1 MYVELQKKYMYDN
14 FFDCVDSFLK
24 LNLKLFSVCEKESA
38 KPVLSDGS
46 KYGSIVQLSPSRASN
61 TSWWK
66 KRNDRIFRKKTLLM
80 RVPILQWLPKY
91 STKDFVAD
99 LIAGVTIGITVIP
112 QALAYATIGGLPPE
126 VKNAF
131 VVLKSCLIKNEI
143 VNFLSSMA
151 CILLTWVVSSM

>member
-1 MYVELQKKYMYDN
+1 MN
-14 FFDCVDSFLK
+14 
-24 LNLKLFSVCEKESA
+24 
-38 KPVLSDGS
+38 DGS
-46 KYGSIVQLSPSRASN
+46 KYGSIVQLSPSRAGN

-91 STKDFVAD
+91 STNDFVAD

-126 VKNAF
+126 VK
-131 VVLKSCLIKNEI
+131 
-143 VNFLSSMA
+143 
-151 CILLTWVVSSM
+151 CIF